1 MSATFLQKSLP
12 EFPLVAMNLATH
24 PRQTQLPNK
33 KSKTPLTVLIADAD
47 RANLALLTK
56 LIEKEGFTVLVA
68 NDGREARK
76 ILQDKS
82 DFIAAIFKA
91 VIPHV
96 SGPDLVRYMR
106 REKHLRN
113 IPVIMMTQAESI
125 RILCESFAAG
135 AAVLLPEPF
144 STSQIQNLLHMLADS
159 SPAASEHRTQSRQV
173 NLPVSGP

>member
-1 MSATFLQKSLP
+1 MSAMAKQKRISNREP
-12 EFPLVAMNLATH
+12 AATGLATY
-24 PRQTQLPNK
+24 PKQTQEPK
-33 KSKTPLTVLIADAD
+33 KESTTPAAVLIADAD
-47 RANLALLTK
+47 PFNLARLRT

-68 NDGREARK
+68 SDGREARK
-76 ILQDKS
+76 ILQTGS

-106 REKHLRN
+106 RDEHLRN
-113 IPVIMMTQAESI
+113 IPVIMMTQTDSI

-144 STSQIQNLLHMLADS
+144 STSQIQNLFHMLVDPRNQAV
-159 SPAASEHRTQSRQV
+159 AH
-173 NLPVSGP
+173 

>member
-1 MSATFLQKSLP
+1 MSATLRQKSLP
-12 EFPLVAMNLATH
+12 EFQPVAMNLATDPH
-24 PRQTQLPNK
+24 TQVPNK
-33 KSKTPLTVLIADAD
+33 KSKTSLTVLIADAD

-106 REKHLRN
+106 REEHLRN
-113 IPVIMMTQAESI
+113 IPVIMMTQADSI
-125 RILCESFAAG
+125 RILCESLAAG
-135 AAVLLPEPF
+135 AAALLPEPF
-144 STSQIQNLLHMLADS
+144 STSQVQNLLHLLVDS
-159 SPAASEHRTQSRQV
+159 NASPKPTRT
-173 NLPVSGP
+173 